1 MSSIFYID
9 LHIGGTGS
17 IHPAGHPDEISMS
30 SKPNVFDA
38 ATETFE
44 AEVLMKSMQTPVLV
58 DFWAPW
64 CGPCKTL
71 GPILEKL
78 AGEYNG
84 AFELAKVD
92 VDKEQQIAAA
102 FQIRSVPTVFLVKG
116 GQIVDGFPGAVP
128 EAQLREFLKQHGVEP
143 LAAANEEPADA
154 DHAPLDPHAAVL
166 ACRQAVAAEP
176 DNAELRLELALALLD
191 VDAGAEAQALL
202 DALPASLT
210 TDDRTLRART
220 RLEFAALAKDAPP
233 AAELEAALASD
244 PDDLRARHL
253 LGVRSLVAG
262 DAQLGLEQFLEM
274 LRRDRG
280 YQEGLPR
287 KLLIDAFRIVTDDTL
302 VGQYR
307 RKMAALLF

>member
-1 MSSIFYID
+1 LSIGLHLPTYPNEVSIAMS
-9 LHIGGTGS
+9 T
-17 IHPAGHPDEISMS
+17 
-30 SKPNVFDA
+30 KPHVFDA

-92 VDKEQQIAAA
+92 VDQEQEIAAA

-116 GQIVDGFPGAVP
+116 GEVVGGFPGAVP
-128 EAQLREFLKQHGVEP
+128 ESQLREFLKQHGVEP
-143 LAAANEEPADA
+143 LAVANEEPAVEDL
-154 DHAPLDPHAAVL
+154 APLDPHAVLLAAREAVE
-166 ACRQAVAAEP
+166 ATP
-176 DNAELRLELALALLD
+176 DKSELKLDLALALLD
-191 VDAGAEAQALL
+191 TGAHAEAQALL
-202 DALPASLT
+202 DALPANLGA
-210 TDDRTLRART
+210 DDKTLRART
-220 RLEFAALAKDAPP
+220 RLAFAAAAKDAPP
-233 AAELEAALASD
+233 VDELEAALATD

-253 LGVRSLVAG
+253 LGIQRLVSG
-262 DAQLGLEQFLEM
+262 DEQQALEHFLDM
-274 LRRDRG
+274 LRRDRT

-287 KLLIDAFRIVTDDTL
+287 KLLIDAFRVIVDDAL